1 MEKISKNKKAYLVKG
16 SSFSNG
22 DYREWIESIT
32 LSREKA
38 ELIKEKLNLEL
49 LQKIEKGG
57 EIADKNL
64 KSDQEKTEWNKRIYS
79 TEAMNE
85 EEYALFYLY
94 KKKNP
99 MPFKVYE
106 IELS

>member
-16 SSFSNG
+16 SFFSNG
-22 DYREWIESIT
+22 YYHEWIEGIT

-38 ELIKEKLNLEL
+38 ESIKKKLNRVL
-49 LQKIEKGG
+49 LQEIEKGG

-64 KSDQEKTEWNKRIYS
+64 KSDPKKVEWNERIYS
-79 TEAMNE
+79 TSTMNE
-85 EEYALFYLY
+85 EEYSLFYLY
-94 KKKNP
+94 KEKNP
-99 MPFKVYE
+99 MPFKVHE

>member
-1 MEKISKNKKAYLVKG
+1 MEKISKSKKAYIVKG

-22 DYREWIESIT
+22 DYREWIEGIT
-32 LSREKA
+32 LSRERA
-38 ELIKEKLNLEL
+38 ESIKKTLNREL
-49 LQKIEKGG
+49 LQEIEKGG

-64 KSDQEKTEWNKRIYS
+64 KSDPEKVEWNERIYS
-79 TEAMNE
+79 TGTMNE
-85 EEYALFYLY
+85 DEYALFYLY